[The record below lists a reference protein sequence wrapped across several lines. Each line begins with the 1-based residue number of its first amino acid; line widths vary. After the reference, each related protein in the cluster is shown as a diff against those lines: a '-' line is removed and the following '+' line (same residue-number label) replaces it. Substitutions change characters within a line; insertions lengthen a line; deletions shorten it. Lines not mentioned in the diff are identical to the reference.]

1 MSSSDSGDA
10 PLFAWRKR
18 AARFAGRKGEC
29 PLRLG
34 LTRRELTS
42 SRAFGTTLASVS
54 SLFFLLLCVLAVIPL
69 SSCGFRLQGS
79 VELPP
84 EVRRIYVATADELTP
99 FAVEL
104 REALSRN
111 GATLAPAAGAADAVV
126 RVRSD
131 RTGRRVLSV
140 SARNTP
146 EEFEVFYV
154 VDYSIDRG
162 GQEVVPS
169 QVLELTRSF
178 SFDEAD
184 LLAKDHEE
192 DILREAMARD
202 IAGLIVRRLG
212 SL

>member
-42 SRAFGTTLASVS
+42 SRAFGSTLASIS
-54 SLFFLLLCVLAVIPL
+54 SPFLVLLCVLAVIPL

-184 LLAKDHEE
+184 LLAKDLEE

>member
-1 MSSSDSGDA
+1 MSSSDPFRG
-10 PLFAWRKR
+10 PAWPS
-18 AARFAGRKGEC
+18 AACA
-29 PLRLG
+29 LV
-34 LTRRELTS
+34 
-42 SRAFGTTLASVS
+42 AI
-54 SLFFLLLCVLAVIPL
+54 LLSA
-69 SSCGFRLQGS
+69 CGFHLQGS
-79 VELPP
+79 AELPV
-84 EVRRIYVATADELTP
+84 EVRRVYVATADELTP
-99 FAVEL
+99 LAVEL

-111 GATLAPAAGAADAVV
+111 GATLAPVASAADAVV
-126 RVRSD
+126 RVSRD

-146 EEFEVFYV
+146 EEFEVFYA

-169 QVLELTRSF
+169 QTLELTRSF

-184 LLAKDHEE
+184 LLAKDREE
-192 DILREAMARD
+192 NILREAMARD

>member
-1 MSSSDSGDA
+1 MSSSDTISQLSR
-10 PLFAWRKR
+10 PLV
-18 AARFAGRKGEC
+18 AG
-29 PLRLG
+29 LS
-34 LTRRELTS
+34 RRVRTS
-42 SRAFGTTLASVS
+42 SRAFGTTLDSIS
-54 SLFFLLLCVLAVIPL
+54 PPFLVLLCVLVVIPL

-184 LLAKDHEE
+184 LLAKDLEE

>member
-1 MSSSDSGDA
+1 
-10 PLFAWRKR
+10 
-18 AARFAGRKGEC
+18 
-29 PLRLG
+29 
-34 LTRRELTS
+34 
-42 SRAFGTTLASVS
+42 
-54 SLFFLLLCVLAVIPL
+54 
-69 SSCGFRLQGS
+69 
-79 VELPP
+79 
-84 EVRRIYVATADELTP
+84 
-99 FAVEL
+99 
-104 REALSRN
+104 
-111 GATLAPAAGAADAVV
+111 VV

-184 LLAKDHEE
+184 LLAKDREE

>member
-1 MSSSDSGDA
+1 MSSSD
-10 PLFAWRKR
+10 P
-18 AARFAGRKGEC
+18 
-29 PLRLG
+29 
-34 LTRRELTS
+34 
-42 SRAFGTTLASVS
+42 SRGPALPSATCALVAI
-54 SLFFLLLCVLAVIPL
+54 LLSA
-69 SSCGFRLQGS
+69 CGFHLQGS
-79 VELPP
+79 AELPV
-84 EVRRIYVATADELTP
+84 EVRRVYVATADELTP
-99 FAVEL
+99 LAVEL

-111 GATLAPAAGAADAVV
+111 GATLAPAASAADAVV
-126 RVRSD
+126 RVSRD

-146 EEFEVFYV
+146 EEFEVFYA

-169 QVLELTRSF
+169 QTLELTRSF

-184 LLAKDHEE
+184 LLAKDREE
-192 DILREAMARD
+192 NILREAMARD

>member
-1 MSSSDSGDA
+1 MSSSDTISQLSR
-10 PLFAWRKR
+10 PLV
-18 AARFAGRKGEC
+18 AG
-29 PLRLG
+29 LS
-34 LTRRELTS
+34 RRVRTS
-42 SRAFGTTLASVS
+42 SRAFGTTLDSIS
-54 SLFFLLLCVLAVIPL
+54 PPFLVLLCVLAVIPL

-184 LLAKDHEE
+184 LLAKDLEE

>member
-1 MSSSDSGDA
+1 MRHLSRSLVVGPS
-10 PLFAWRKR
+10 RHVR
-18 AARFAGRKGEC
+18 A
-29 PLRLG
+29 
-34 LTRRELTS
+34 S
-42 SRAFGTTLASVS
+42 SRAFGTTLASIS
-54 SLFFLLLCVLAVIPL
+54 SPFRVLLCVLTVISL
-69 SSCGFRLQGS
+69 SSCGFRLRGS

-84 EVRRIYVATADELTP
+84 EVRRVYVATADELTP

-184 LLAKDHEE
+184 LLAKDREE

>member
-10 PLFAWRKR
+10 PLFAWRKG

-42 SRAFGTTLASVS
+42 SRAFGSTLASIS
-54 SLFFLLLCVLAVIPL
+54 SPFLVLLCVVVVIPL

-184 LLAKDHEE
+184 LLAKDLEE

>member
-1 MSSSDSGDA
+1 MSSSD
-10 PLFAWRKR
+10 
-18 AARFAGRKGEC
+18 
-29 PLRLG
+29 PLRSG
-34 LTRRELTS
+34 WP
-42 SRAFGTTLASVS
+42 SVA
-54 SLFFLLLCVLAVIPL
+54 CAVVAMLL

-79 VELPP
+79 VDLPV
-84 EVRRIYVATADELTP
+84 EVRRVYVATADELTP
-99 FAVEL
+99 LAVEL

-111 GATLAPAAGAADAVV
+111 GATLAPAASAADAVV
-126 RVRSD
+126 RVRRD

-146 EEFEVFYV
+146 EEFEVFYI

-169 QVLELTRSF
+169 QTLELTRSF

-184 LLAKDHEE
+184 LLAKDREE

>member
-1 MSSSDSGDA
+1 MSSSEPSRGPA
-10 PLFAWRKR
+10 LPS
-18 AARFAGRKGEC
+18 AACA
-29 PLRLG
+29 L
-34 LTRRELTS
+34 
-42 SRAFGTTLASVS
+42 VVI
-54 SLFFLLLCVLAVIPL
+54 LLSA
-69 SSCGFRLQGS
+69 CGFHLQGS
-79 VELPP
+79 AELPVA
-84 EVRRIYVATADELTP
+84 VRRVYVATADELTP
-99 FAVEL
+99 LAVEL

-111 GATLAPAAGAADAVV
+111 GATLAPAASAADAVV
-126 RVRSD
+126 RVSRD

-146 EEFEVFYV
+146 EEFEVFYA

-169 QVLELTRSF
+169 QTLELTRSF

-184 LLAKDHEE
+184 LLAKDREE
-192 DILREAMARD
+192 NILREAMARD

>member
-1 MSSSDSGDA
+1 V
-10 PLFAWRKR
+10 AWVLV
-18 AARFAGRKGEC
+18 AV
-29 PLRLG
+29 L
-34 LTRRELTS
+34 LT
-42 SRAFGTTLASVS
+42 
-54 SLFFLLLCVLAVIPL
+54 
-69 SSCGFRLQGS
+69 SCGFHLQGS
-79 VELPP
+79 ADLPV
-84 EVRRIYVATADELTP
+84 EVRRVYVATADELTP
-99 FAVEL
+99 LAVEL

-111 GATLAPAAGAADAVV
+111 GATLAPAASAADAVV
-126 RVRSD
+126 RVSRD

-146 EEFEVFYV
+146 EEFEVFYA

-169 QVLELTRSF
+169 QTLELTRSF

-184 LLAKDHEE
+184 LLAKDREE
-192 DILREAMARD
+192 NILREAMARD

>member
-1 MSSSDSGDA
+1 
-10 PLFAWRKR
+10 L
-18 AARFAGRKGEC
+18 
-29 PLRLG
+29 
-34 LTRRELTS
+34 
-42 SRAFGTTLASVS
+42 VS
-54 SLFFLLLCVLAVIPL
+54 SPFLLLLWCVLAVISL
-69 SSCGFRLQGS
+69 SSCGFRLQGA

-104 REALSRN
+104 REALGRN

-184 LLAKDHEE
+184 LLAKDREE